1 MTFRNNHFQLKLELE
16 TQIKNKITQTV
27 LFGSVLISYVLV
39 KGALVRRQGRD
50 IGRAK
55 FWDATTLL

>member
-55 FWDATTLL
+55 F